1 MRKNELD
8 VLSIEVLLEEMIQ
21 QQKKVMLR
29 CAKRI
34 LPQVIADDLLQPND
48 FPEIEGNPIFR
59 YEEGV
64 LAGIQSVQMAL
75 RAILK
80 ER

>member
-1 MRKNELD
+1 MRKSELE
-8 VLSIEVLLEEMIQ
+8 VSSIEALLEEMIL
-21 QQKKVMLR
+21 QQKKVMLA

-48 FPEIEGNPIFR
+48 FPEIEENPLFR

-80 ER
+80 DY